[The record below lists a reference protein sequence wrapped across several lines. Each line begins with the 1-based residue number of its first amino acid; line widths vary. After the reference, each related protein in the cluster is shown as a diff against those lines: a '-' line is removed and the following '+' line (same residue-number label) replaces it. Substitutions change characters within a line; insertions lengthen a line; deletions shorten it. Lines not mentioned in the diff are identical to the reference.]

1 MDHHNPTAETD
12 SGLPADPRRSRDNP
26 LVARL
31 EALINTP
38 GATADTRFLSE
49 VLACLHGLQRDA
61 DSVRRRYHSLFNAVP
76 DPVSIIDADGRI
88 VDLNR
93 AGECAYGRQREELV
107 GQLVHAIN
115 PELPPNHMAPVL
127 EALARNQTY
136 VIEVNNTRGDGSQFP
151 VEVHSA
157 SFHDGPHRHVIA
169 VARDLS
175 RRREAE
181 LNYHALLVAIDKGVL
196 FQGFDGRVLSAN
208 PAAYRILGLDEGLD
222 VAASLRFDD
231 WLVIDHRGYPIRFRD
246 MPPLKALSSGK
257 IVESTLLGLYHHRRK
272 QLTWVSATSVP
283 QFHAGSDKPHQV
295 ISLFSD
301 VTELKRDSALFLRAQ
316 ALARIGGWEWDGG
329 RNRIYLTD
337 EALRIIGRRDDPPR
351 TLEDAI
357 AHVAPGHRKAVEDA
371 LESAV
376 RDGGAFDLEILVVR
390 LDGETLWAR
399 LIGQAEGRA
408 PMSAR
413 LTGTVQDI
421 TQRRQIEEAL
431 RSQARTDPLTGLFNR
446 DGILSELENRL
457 GGHQRGTTVIYID
470 LDRFKLVNDLLGHAA
485 GDHMLV
491 SAARRLE
498 HCVGDAGLLARFGGD
513 EFLVVTHAG
522 DEPAVAEALA
532 ERITRAFGDS
542 FRYAGEE
549 FTITTSVG
557 VARHPEHG
565 RTVQQLVNNADAAM
579 YDAKRRGRNTWQEFT
594 TELARQQH
602 DRVQIEAQLR
612 RALDNGEFRL
622 VFQPLVALADGR
634 VRSAEALIRWNNP
647 TLGEISPD
655 DFISHAETTGDIVR
669 IGAWVIDAACRQIA
683 RWRADGLAIQ
693 RVAVNVSYR
702 QFLTEDLVQTIAQ
715 ALADHELPG
724 SALELE
730 FTERVLIE
738 DAPDTLATFE
748 ALRAL
753 GVVLTIDDFGEGY
766 SALNY
771 LRRLPI
777 HGLKLAQSFLQGVP
791 GNPSDVAICQ
801 AVAGIARGLGLEVV
815 AEGIESPA
823 QRDFLLGLGIHT
835 GQGFLFSPGLDPD
848 NFAALLRQ
856 AQRTTPPP
864 SP

>member
-1 MDHHNPTAETD
+1 MDHEAPNRETDTGPTAE
-12 SGLPADPRRSRDNP
+12 ARRSRDNP
-26 LVARL
+26 VVARL
-31 EALINTP
+31 EALINSP
-38 GATADTRFLSE
+38 GAVADPVFLSE
-49 VLACLHGLQRDA
+49 VLACLHGLQREA
-61 DSVRRRYHSLFNAVP
+61 ESIRRRYASLFNAVP
-76 DPVSIIDADGRI
+76 DPISIIAADGRI
-88 VDLNR
+88 IDLNR
-93 AGECAYGRQREELV
+93 AGEKAYQRPREQLI
-107 GQLVHAIN
+107 GKLVHAIN
-115 PELPPNHMAPVL
+115 PELPDNHMLPVL
-127 EALARNQTY
+127 EALARDETY

-157 SFHDGPHRHVIA
+157 SFHDGPHHHVIA

-231 WLVIDHRGYPIRFRD
+231 WLVIDHRGHPIRFREL
-246 MPPLKALSSGK
+246 PPLRALASGK

-337 EALRIIGRRDDPPR
+337 EALRIVGRREDPPR
-351 TLEDAI
+351 TLEDAM
-357 AHVAPGHRKAVEDA
+357 AHVAAPHRKAVEDA
-371 LESAV
+371 LESVV
-376 RDGGAFDLEILVVR
+376 RDGGAFDLEIQVVR
-390 LDGETLWAR
+390 PDGESHWAR

-413 LTGTVQDI
+413 ITGTVQDI

-446 DGILSELENRL
+446 DGILSELERRL
-457 GGHQRGTTVIYID
+457 DGQHLGTTVIYID

-491 SAARRLE
+491 NAARRLE

-513 EFLVVTHAG
+513 EFLVVTDASE
-522 DEPAVAEALA
+522 DPATAEALA

-557 VARHPEHG
+557 MARHPEHG

-579 YDAKRRGRNTWQEFT
+579 YVAKRRGRNTWQEFT
-594 TELARQQH
+594 PELARQQH

-612 RALDNGEFRL
+612 RAVDNSEFRL
-622 VFQPLVALADGR
+622 VYQPLVALADGR

-669 IGAWVIDAACRQIA
+669 IGAWVIDTACRQMA
-683 RWRADGLAIQ
+683 RWRADGLPLE

-702 QFLTEDLVQTIAQ
+702 QFLTEDLVQTIAN
-715 ALADHELPG
+715 ALAEHGLPG

-738 DAPDTLATFE
+738 DAPDTLDTFQ
-748 ALRAL
+748 ALRSL

-823 QRDFLLGLGIHT
+823 QRDFLRGLGITT
-835 GQGFLFSPGLDPD
+835 GQGFLFSPGLDAE
-848 NFAALLRQ
+848 NFSAYLRQ
-856 AQRTTPPP
+856 AGLHPMETP
-864 SP
+864 